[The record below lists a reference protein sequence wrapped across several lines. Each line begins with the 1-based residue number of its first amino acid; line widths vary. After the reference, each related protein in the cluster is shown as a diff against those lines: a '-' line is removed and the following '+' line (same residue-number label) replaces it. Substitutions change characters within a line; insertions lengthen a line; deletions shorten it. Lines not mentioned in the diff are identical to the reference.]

1 MAMADCKLLVEGE
14 ADRSFFDVIYKPLRL
29 PEIEIVVPRKENGR
43 FHNGKE
49 GVFNILPDLLN
60 QLGDAQI
67 TRLAAVV
74 DADSE
79 DNGGGYQRAI
89 DRVTEIVEPYGF
101 SLRLNP
107 VGGVL
112 FQHDDDLADFGL
124 WVMPNNGDEGMLE
137 DWIKSCVHPNEN
149 QLFAHAET
157 VVDTLPQPKFK
168 SIHISKAEVATWL
181 AWQKQPGHGLYRA
194 VEDQLIDM
202 DSKLFLELKD
212 WLTHIY
218 SSEDTSCP

>member
-1 MAMADCKLLVEGE
+1 MVMADRKLLVEGE
-14 ADRSFFDVIYKPLRL
+14 ADRSFFEEVCKTLGLHD
-29 PEIEIVVPRKENGR
+29 IVTVAPPKDIGGS
-43 FHNGKE
+43 HNSKE
-49 GVFNILPDLLN
+49 GVFNLLPNLLN

-67 TRLAAVV
+67 TRLAVVV

-101 SLRLNP
+101 TLRTNP
-107 VGGVL
+107 DGGVL
-112 FQHDDDLADFGL
+112 FRHDDGLADFGL

-137 DWIKSCVHPNEN
+137 DWIKNCVHSDEN
-149 QLFAHAET
+149 QLFAHAKT
-157 VVDTLPQPKFK
+157 VVDTLPQKKFK

-181 AWQKQPGHGLYRA
+181 AWQKQPGHGLYRV
-194 VEDQLIDM
+194 VEDQLIDI

-218 SSEDTSCP
+218 SSEDI

>member
-1 MAMADCKLLVEGE
+1 MAMADRKLLVEGE
-14 ADRSFFDVIYKPLRL
+14 ADRSFFEEVCKTLGLHD
-29 PEIEIVVPRKENGR
+29 IVTVAPPKDIGGS
-43 FHNGKE
+43 HNSKE
-49 GVFNILPDLLN
+49 GVFNLLPYLLN

-67 TRLAAVV
+67 TRLAVVV

-89 DRVTEIVEPYGF
+89 GRVTEIVEPYGF
-101 SLRLNP
+101 TLIPNP

-112 FQHDDDLADFGL
+112 FQHDDGLADFGL
-124 WVMPNNGDEGMLE
+124 WVMPNNCDEGMLE
-137 DWIKSCVHPNEN
+137 DWIKSCVHPDEN

-157 VVDTLPQPKFK
+157 VVDTLPQKKFK

-194 VEDQLIDM
+194 VEDQLIDTN
-202 DSKLFLELKD
+202 SALFLKLND

-218 SSEDTSCP
+218 CLEDI